1 MNDKNKISK
10 DQMLQKADD
19 LIDYYDYT
27 KQQIFYIL
35 IDSFKQT
42 RPELMNAEKDPQ
54 KIMEWRLKAL
64 SQIGGLTDK
73 VINLISRTS
82 GISKKKIYDLI
93 YQDGLKVTKQM
104 NRKLSKQL
112 KKPYHG
118 VSNQARAIINSYVN
132 QTMNGI
138 NNYVNQTLLTRNY
151 GKNSVAKMYQDI
163 ANKTVLDVVTGNK
176 TPEKALR
183 DSIYSFYDKGIQ
195 STLVDKG
202 GHRWSIEG
210 YMNTLMRNTTS
221 RVYNDLRIQSMK
233 EFGSVLCSMSEHMAA
248 RPACAPIQG
257 KVVCIVP
264 PSDPRCNHAYP
275 NIYDYGYGTPAG
287 TQGVNCGHD
296 LSVYVEGVSPPI
308 KQTVDPTQAVKNMQI
323 QQKQRYL
330 ERGVRKSKR
339 KLQLAK
345 RLNDS
350 DGISKYTAS
359 VRGYQAKLRK
369 IVKEHDFLVRQY
381 RNEQIANEK

>member
-1 MNDKNKISK
+1 M
-10 DQMLQKADD
+10 QKADD

-93 YQDGLKVTKQM
+93 YKDGLKVTKQM

-132 QTMNGI
+132 QTMDGI

-151 GKNSVAKMYQDI
+151 GKNAVAKMYQDI

-183 DSIYSFYDKGIQ
+183 DCIYNFYDKGIS
-195 STLVDKG
+195 STLVDKT

-210 YMNTLMRNTTS
+210 YMTMLMRNTTS

-233 EFGSVLCSMSEHMAA
+233 EFDSVLCSMSEHYAA

-257 KVVCIVP
+257 RVVCIVP
-264 PSDPRCNHAYP
+264 KSDPRCKPEYP
-275 NIYDYGYGTPAG
+275 NIYDYGYGTYSG
-287 TQGVNCGHD
+287 TQGINCGHD
-296 LSVYVEGVSPPI
+296 LSVYIEGVSQPVEQKI
-308 KQTVDPTQAVKNMQI
+308 DPEQAVKNMKI
-323 QQKQRYL
+323 QQKQRYY
-330 ERGVRKSKR
+330 ERQVRHLKGKKSAALK
-339 KLQLAK
+339 
-345 RLNDS
+345 LNDQDS
-350 DGISKYTAS
+350 ASRFQAGI
-359 VRGYQAKLRK
+359 RGYQAKLRQ
-369 IVKEHDFLVRQY
+369 IVKDHDFLTRQY
-381 RNEQIANEK
+381 NRERIIK

>member
-1 MNDKNKISK
+1 M
-10 DQMLQKADD
+10 QKADD

-93 YQDGLKVTKQM
+93 YKDGLKVTKQM

-132 QTMNGI
+132 QTMDGI

-151 GKNSVAKMYQDI
+151 GKNAVAKMYQDI

-183 DSIYSFYDKGIQ
+183 DCIYSFYDKGIS
-195 STLVDKG
+195 STLVDKT

-210 YMNTLMRNTTS
+210 YMTMLMRNTTS

-233 EFGSVLCSMSEHMAA
+233 EFDSVLCSMSEHYAA

-257 KVVCIVP
+257 RVVCIVP
-264 PSDPRCNHAYP
+264 KSDPRCKPEYP
-275 NIYDYGYGTPAG
+275 NIYDYGYGTYSG
-287 TQGVNCGHD
+287 TQGINCGHD
-296 LSVYVEGVSPPI
+296 LSVYIEGVSQPV
-308 KQTVDPTQAVKNMQI
+308 KQTIDPEQAVKNMKI
-323 QQKQRYL
+323 QQKQRYY
-330 ERGVRKSKR
+330 ERQVRHLKGKKSAALK
-339 KLQLAK
+339 
-345 RLNDS
+345 LNDHDS
-350 DGISKYTAS
+350 ASRFQAGI
-359 VRGYQAKLRK
+359 RGYQAKLRQ
-369 IVKEHDFLVRQY
+369 IVKDHDFLTRQY
-381 RNEQIANEK
+381 NRERIIK

>member
-1 MNDKNKISK
+1 MNDKDKISK

-93 YQDGLKVTKQM
+93 YKDGLKVTKQM

-112 KKPYHG
+112 KKPYHS

-132 QTMNGI
+132 QTMDGI

-151 GKNSVAKMYQDI
+151 GKNAVAKMYQDI

-233 EFGSVLCSMSEHMAA
+233 EFDSVLCSMSEHNAA

-264 PSDPRCNHAYP
+264 KSDPRCKREYP

-287 TQGVNCGHD
+287 TQGVNCQHD
-296 LSVYVEGVSPPI
+296 LSVYIEGVSQPV
-308 KQTVDPTQAVKNMQI
+308 KQTIDPKQAVKNMKI
-323 QQKQRYL
+323 QQKQRYY
-330 ERGVRKSKR
+330 ERQVRHLKGKKSAALK
-339 KLQLAK
+339 
-345 RLNDS
+345 LNDQDS
-350 DGISKYTAS
+350 ASRFQAGI
-359 VRGYQAKLRK
+359 RGYQAKLRQ
-369 IVKEHDFLVRQY
+369 IVKEHDFLARQY
-381 RNEQIANEK
+381 SREKIAK

>member
-1 MNDKNKISK
+1 M
-10 DQMLQKADD
+10 MQKADD

-93 YQDGLKVTKQM
+93 YKDGLKVTKQM

-132 QTMNGI
+132 QTMDGI

-151 GKNSVAKMYQDI
+151 GKNAVAKMYQDI

-183 DSIYSFYDKGIQ
+183 DCIYSFYDKGIS
-195 STLVDKG
+195 STLVDKT

-210 YMNTLMRNTTS
+210 YMTMLMRNTTS

-233 EFGSVLCSMSEHMAA
+233 EFDSVLCSMSEHYAA

-257 KVVCIVP
+257 RVVCIVP
-264 PSDPRCNHAYP
+264 KSDPRCKPEYP
-275 NIYDYGYGTPAG
+275 NIYDYGYGTYSG
-287 TQGVNCGHD
+287 TQGINCGHD
-296 LSVYVEGVSPPI
+296 LSVYIEGVSQPV
-308 KQTVDPTQAVKNMQI
+308 KQTIDPEQAVKNMKI
-323 QQKQRYL
+323 QQKQRYY
-330 ERGVRKSKR
+330 ERQVRHLKGKKSAALK
-339 KLQLAK
+339 
-345 RLNDS
+345 LNDQDS
-350 DGISKYTAS
+350 ASRFQAGI
-359 VRGYQAKLRK
+359 RGYQAKLRQ
-369 IVKEHDFLVRQY
+369 IVKDHDFLTRQY
-381 RNEQIANEK
+381 NRERIIK

>member
-1 MNDKNKISK
+1 M
-10 DQMLQKADD
+10 QKADD

-93 YQDGLKVTKQM
+93 YKDGLKVTKQM

-132 QTMNGI
+132 QTMDGI

-151 GKNSVAKMYQDI
+151 GKNAVAKMYQDI

-183 DSIYSFYDKGIQ
+183 DCIYSFYDKGIS
-195 STLVDKG
+195 STLVDKT

-210 YMNTLMRNTTS
+210 YMTMLMRNTTS

-233 EFGSVLCSMSEHMAA
+233 EFDSVLCSMSEHYAA

-264 PSDPRCNHAYP
+264 KSDPRCKPEYP
-275 NIYDYGYGTPAG
+275 NIYDYGYGTYSG
-287 TQGVNCGHD
+287 TQGINCGHD
-296 LSVYVEGVSPPI
+296 LSVYIEGVSQPV
-308 KQTVDPTQAVKNMQI
+308 KQTIDPKQAVKNMKI
-323 QQKQRYL
+323 QQKQRYY
-330 ERGVRKSKR
+330 ERQVRHLKGKKSAALK
-339 KLQLAK
+339 
-345 RLNDS
+345 LNDQDS
-350 DGISKYTAS
+350 ASRFQAGI
-359 VRGYQAKLRK
+359 RGYQAKLRQ
-369 IVKEHDFLVRQY
+369 IVKDHDFLTRQY
-381 RNEQIANEK
+381 NRERIIK

>member
-1 MNDKNKISK
+1 M
-10 DQMLQKADD
+10 QKADD

-93 YQDGLKVTKQM
+93 YKDGLKVTKQM

-118 VSNQARAIINSYVN
+118 ISNQARAIIIINSYVN
-132 QTMNGI
+132 QTMDGI

-151 GKNSVAKMYQDI
+151 SKNAVAKMYQDI

-183 DSIYSFYDKGIQ
+183 DCIYSFYDKGIS
-195 STLVDKG
+195 STLVDKT

-210 YMNTLMRNTTS
+210 YMTMLMRNTTS

-233 EFGSVLCSMSEHMAA
+233 EFDSVLCSMSEHYAA

-257 KVVCIVP
+257 RVVCIVP
-264 PSDPRCNHAYP
+264 KSDPRCKPEYP
-275 NIYDYGYGTPAG
+275 NIYDYGYGTYSG
-287 TQGVNCGHD
+287 TQGINCGHD
-296 LSVYVEGVSPPI
+296 LSVYIEGVSQPV
-308 KQTVDPTQAVKNMQI
+308 KQTIDPKQAVKNMKI
-323 QQKQRYL
+323 QQKQRYY
-330 ERGVRKSKR
+330 ERQVRHLKGKKSAALK
-339 KLQLAK
+339 
-345 RLNDS
+345 LNDQDS
-350 DGISKYTAS
+350 ASRFQAGI
-359 VRGYQAKLRK
+359 RGYQAKLRQ
-369 IVKEHDFLVRQY
+369 IVKDHDFLTRQY
-381 RNEQIANEK
+381 NRERIIK

>member
-1 MNDKNKISK
+1 MNDKDKISK
-10 DQMLQKADD
+10 DQMLHKADD

-93 YQDGLKVTKQM
+93 YKDGLKVTKQM

-132 QTMNGI
+132 QTMDGI

-151 GKNSVAKMYQDI
+151 GKNAVAKMYQDI

-183 DSIYSFYDKGIQ
+183 DCIYSFYDKGIQ

-210 YMNTLMRNTTS
+210 YMTMLMRNTTS

-233 EFGSVLCSMSEHMAA
+233 EFDSVLCSMSEHYAA

-257 KVVCIVP
+257 RVVCIVP
-264 PSDPRCNHAYP
+264 KSDPRCKPEYP
-275 NIYDYGYGTPAG
+275 NIYDYGYGTYSG
-287 TQGVNCGHD
+287 TQGINCGHD
-296 LSVYVEGVSPPI
+296 LSVYIEGVSQSV
-308 KQTVDPTQAVKNMQI
+308 KQTIDPEQAVKNMKI
-323 QQKQRYL
+323 QQKQRYY
-330 ERGVRKSKR
+330 ERQVRHLKGKKSAALK
-339 KLQLAK
+339 
-345 RLNDS
+345 LNDHDS
-350 DGISKYTAS
+350 ASRFQAGI
-359 VRGYQAKLRK
+359 RGYQAKLRQ
-369 IVKEHDFLVRQY
+369 IVKDHDFLTRQY
-381 RNEQIANEK
+381 NRERIIK

>member
-1 MNDKNKISK
+1 MNDKDKISK

-42 RPELMNAEKDPQ
+42 RSELMNAEKDPQ

-93 YQDGLKVTKQM
+93 YKDGLKVTKQM

-132 QTMNGI
+132 QTMDGI

-151 GKNSVAKMYQDI
+151 GKNAVAKMYQDI

-183 DSIYSFYDKGIQ
+183 DCIYNFYDKGIS
-195 STLVDKG
+195 STLVDKT

-210 YMNTLMRNTTS
+210 YMTMLMRNTTS

-233 EFGSVLCSMSEHMAA
+233 EFDSVLCSMSEHYAA

-257 KVVCIVP
+257 RVVCIVP
-264 PSDPRCNHAYP
+264 KSDPRCKPEYP
-275 NIYDYGYGTPAG
+275 NIYDYGYGTYSG
-287 TQGVNCGHD
+287 TQGINCGHD
-296 LSVYVEGVSPPI
+296 LSVYIEGVSQPVEQKI
-308 KQTVDPTQAVKNMQI
+308 DPEQAVKNMKI
-323 QQKQRYL
+323 QQKQRYY
-330 ERGVRKSKR
+330 ERQVRHLKGKKSAALK
-339 KLQLAK
+339 
-345 RLNDS
+345 LNDQDS
-350 DGISKYTAS
+350 ASRFQAGI
-359 VRGYQAKLRK
+359 RGYQAKLRQ
-369 IVKEHDFLVRQY
+369 IVKDHDFLTRQY
-381 RNEQIANEK
+381 NRERIIK

>member
-1 MNDKNKISK
+1 
-10 DQMLQKADD
+10 MLQKADD

-82 GISKKKIYDLI
+82 GISKEKIYDLI
-93 YQDGLKVTKQM
+93 YKDGLKVAKQM

-112 KKPYHG
+112 KKPYHS
-118 VSNQARAIINSYVN
+118 VSNQSRAIINSYVN
-132 QTMNGI
+132 QTMDGI

-151 GKNSVAKMYQDI
+151 GKNAVAKMYQDI

-233 EFGSVLCSMSEHMAA
+233 EFDSVLCSMSEHNAA

-264 PSDPRCNHAYP
+264 KSDPRCKREYP

-287 TQGVNCGHD
+287 TQG
-296 LSVYVEGVSPPI
+296 
-308 KQTVDPTQAVKNMQI
+308 
-323 QQKQRYL
+323 
-330 ERGVRKSKR
+330 
-339 KLQLAK
+339 
-345 RLNDS
+345 
-350 DGISKYTAS
+350 
-359 VRGYQAKLRK
+359 
-369 IVKEHDFLVRQY
+369 
-381 RNEQIANEK
+381 

>member
-1 MNDKNKISK
+1 
-10 DQMLQKADD
+10 MLHKADD

-93 YQDGLKVTKQM
+93 YKDGLKVTKQM

-132 QTMNGI
+132 QTMDGI

-151 GKNSVAKMYQDI
+151 GKNAVAKMYQDI

-183 DSIYSFYDKGIQ
+183 DCIYSFYDKGIQ

-210 YMNTLMRNTTS
+210 YMTMLMRNTTS

-233 EFGSVLCSMSEHMAA
+233 EFDSVLCSMSEHYAA

-257 KVVCIVP
+257 RVVCIVP
-264 PSDPRCNHAYP
+264 KSDPRCKPEYP
-275 NIYDYGYGTPAG
+275 NIYDYGYGTYSG
-287 TQGVNCGHD
+287 TQGINCGHD
-296 LSVYVEGVSPPI
+296 LSVYIEGVSQSV
-308 KQTVDPTQAVKNMQI
+308 KQTIDPEQAVKNMKI
-323 QQKQRYL
+323 QQKQRYY
-330 ERGVRKSKR
+330 ERQVRHLKGKKSAALK
-339 KLQLAK
+339 
-345 RLNDS
+345 LNDHDS
-350 DGISKYTAS
+350 ASRFQAGI
-359 VRGYQAKLRK
+359 RGYQAKLRQ
-369 IVKEHDFLVRQY
+369 IVKDHDFLTRQY
-381 RNEQIANEK
+381 NRERIIK

>member
-1 MNDKNKISK
+1 M
-10 DQMLQKADD
+10 QKADD

-42 RPELMNAEKDPQ
+42 QPELMNAEKDPQ

-93 YQDGLKVTKQM
+93 YKDGLKVTKQM
-104 NRKLSKQL
+104 NHKLSKQL
-112 KKPYHG
+112 KKPYHS

-132 QTMNGI
+132 QTMYGI

-151 GKNSVAKMYQDI
+151 GKNAVAKMYQDI

-183 DSIYSFYDKGIQ
+183 DCIYNFYDKGIS
-195 STLVDKG
+195 STLVDKT

-210 YMNTLMRNTTS
+210 YMTMLMRNTTS

-233 EFGSVLCSMSEHMAA
+233 EFDSVLCSMSEHYAA

-257 KVVCIVP
+257 RVVCIVP
-264 PSDPRCNHAYP
+264 KSDPRCKPEYP
-275 NIYDYGYGTPAG
+275 NIYDYGYGTYSG
-287 TQGVNCGHD
+287 TQGINCGHD
-296 LSVYVEGVSPPI
+296 LSVYIEGVSQPVEQKI
-308 KQTVDPTQAVKNMQI
+308 DPEQAVKNMKI
-323 QQKQRYL
+323 QQKQRYY
-330 ERGVRKSKR
+330 ERQVRHLKGKKSAALK
-339 KLQLAK
+339 
-345 RLNDS
+345 LNDQDS
-350 DGISKYTAS
+350 ASRFQAGI
-359 VRGYQAKLRK
+359 RGYQAKLRQ
-369 IVKEHDFLVRQY
+369 IVKDHDFLTRQY
-381 RNEQIANEK
+381 NRERIIK

>member
-1 MNDKNKISK
+1 M
-10 DQMLQKADD
+10 QKADD

-93 YQDGLKVTKQM
+93 YKDSLKVTKQM
-104 NRKLSKQL
+104 NHKLSKQL
-112 KKPYHG
+112 KKPYHS

-132 QTMNGI
+132 QTMYGI

-151 GKNSVAKMYQDI
+151 GKNAVAKMYQDI

-210 YMNTLMRNTTS
+210 YMNTLVRNTTS

-296 LSVYVEGVSPPI
+296 LSVYVEGVSRPV

-369 IVKEHDFLVRQY
+369 IVKEHDFLARQY
-381 RNEQIANEK
+381 SREQIVKEN

>member
-1 MNDKNKISK
+1 MNDKDKISK

-82 GISKKKIYDLI
+82 GISKEKIYDLI
-93 YQDGLKVTKQM
+93 YKDGLKVTKQM

-112 KKPYHG
+112 KKPYHN
-118 VSNQARAIINSYVN
+118 VSNQSRAIINSYVN
-132 QTMNGI
+132 QTMDGI

-151 GKNSVAKMYQDI
+151 GKNAVAKMYQDI

-183 DSIYSFYDKGIQ
+183 DCIYSFYDKGIQ

-233 EFGSVLCSMSEHMAA
+233 EFDSVLCSMSEHYAA

-264 PSDPRCNHAYP
+264 KSDPRCKREYP

-287 TQGVNCGHD
+287 TQGVNCQHD
-296 LSVYVEGVSPPI
+296 LSVYIEGVSQPV
-308 KQTVDPTQAVKNMQI
+308 KQTIDPEQAVKNMKI
-323 QQKQRYL
+323 QQKQRYY
-330 ERGVRKSKR
+330 ERQVRHLKGKKSAALK
-339 KLQLAK
+339 
-345 RLNDS
+345 LNDHDS
-350 DGISKYTAS
+350 ASQFQAGI
-359 VRGYQAKLRK
+359 RGYQAKLRQ
-369 IVKEHDFLVRQY
+369 IVKDHDFLTRQY
-381 RNEQIANEK
+381 NRERIIK

>member
-1 MNDKNKISK
+1 M
-10 DQMLQKADD
+10 QKADD

-93 YQDGLKVTKQM
+93 YKDGLKVTKQM

-132 QTMNGI
+132 QTMDGI

-151 GKNSVAKMYQDI
+151 SKNAVAKMYQDI

-183 DSIYSFYDKGIQ
+183 DCIYSFYDKGIS
-195 STLVDKG
+195 STLVDKT

-210 YMNTLMRNTTS
+210 YMTMLMRNTTS

-233 EFGSVLCSMSEHMAA
+233 EFDSVLCSMSEHYAA

-257 KVVCIVP
+257 RVVCIVP
-264 PSDPRCNHAYP
+264 KSDPRCKPEYP
-275 NIYDYGYGTPAG
+275 NIYDYGYGTYSG
-287 TQGVNCGHD
+287 TQGINCGHD
-296 LSVYVEGVSPPI
+296 LSVYIEGVSQPV
-308 KQTVDPTQAVKNMQI
+308 KQTIDPEQAVKNMKI
-323 QQKQRYL
+323 QQKQRYY
-330 ERGVRKSKR
+330 ERQVRHLKGKKSAALK
-339 KLQLAK
+339 
-345 RLNDS
+345 LNDQDS
-350 DGISKYTAS
+350 ASRFQAGI
-359 VRGYQAKLRK
+359 RGYQAKLRQ
-369 IVKEHDFLVRQY
+369 IVKDHDFLTRQY
-381 RNEQIANEK
+381 NRERIIK

>member
-1 MNDKNKISK
+1 M
-10 DQMLQKADD
+10 MQKADD

-93 YQDGLKVTKQM
+93 YKDGLKVTKQM

-132 QTMNGI
+132 QTMDGI

-151 GKNSVAKMYQDI
+151 GKNAVAKMYQDI

-183 DSIYSFYDKGIQ
+183 DCIYNFYDKGIS
-195 STLVDKG
+195 STLVDKT

-210 YMNTLMRNTTS
+210 YMTMLMRNTTS

-233 EFGSVLCSMSEHMAA
+233 EFDSVLCSMSEHYAA

-257 KVVCIVP
+257 RVVCIVP
-264 PSDPRCNHAYP
+264 KSDPRCKPEYP
-275 NIYDYGYGTPAG
+275 NIYDYGYGTYSG
-287 TQGVNCGHD
+287 TQGINCGHD
-296 LSVYVEGVSPPI
+296 LSVYIEGVSQPVEQKI
-308 KQTVDPTQAVKNMQI
+308 DPEQAVKNMKI
-323 QQKQRYL
+323 QQKQRYY
-330 ERGVRKSKR
+330 ERQVRHLKGKKSAALK
-339 KLQLAK
+339 
-345 RLNDS
+345 LNDQDS
-350 DGISKYTAS
+350 ASRFQAGI
-359 VRGYQAKLRK
+359 RGYQAKLRQ
-369 IVKEHDFLVRQY
+369 IVKDHDFLTRQY
-381 RNEQIANEK
+381 NRERIIK

>member
-1 MNDKNKISK
+1 M
-10 DQMLQKADD
+10 QKADD

-93 YQDGLKVTKQM
+93 YKDGLKVTKQM

-132 QTMNGI
+132 QTMDGI

-151 GKNSVAKMYQDI
+151 GKNAVAKMYQDI

-183 DSIYSFYDKGIQ
+183 DCIYSFYDKGIS
-195 STLVDKG
+195 STLVDKT

-210 YMNTLMRNTTS
+210 YMTMLMRNTTS

-233 EFGSVLCSMSEHMAA
+233 EFDSVLCSMSEHYAA

-257 KVVCIVP
+257 RVVCIVP
-264 PSDPRCNHAYP
+264 KSDPRCKPEYP
-275 NIYDYGYGTPAG
+275 NIYDYGYGTYSG
-287 TQGVNCGHD
+287 TQGINCGHD
-296 LSVYVEGVSPPI
+296 LSVYIEGVSQPV
-308 KQTVDPTQAVKNMQI
+308 KQTIDPEQAVKNMKI
-323 QQKQRYL
+323 QQKQRYY
-330 ERGVRKSKR
+330 ERQVRHLKGKKSAALK
-339 KLQLAK
+339 
-345 RLNDS
+345 LNDQDS
-350 DGISKYTAS
+350 ASRFQAGI
-359 VRGYQAKLRK
+359 RGYQAKLRQ
-369 IVKEHDFLVRQY
+369 IVKDHDFLTRQY
-381 RNEQIANEK
+381 NRERIIK

>member
-1 MNDKNKISK
+1 MNKISK
-10 DQMLQKADD
+10 DQMMQKADD

-93 YQDGLKVTKQM
+93 YKDGLKVTKQM

-132 QTMNGI
+132 QTMDGI

-151 GKNSVAKMYQDI
+151 SKNAVAKMYQDI

-183 DSIYSFYDKGIQ
+183 DCIYSFYDKGIS
-195 STLVDKG
+195 STLVDKT

-210 YMNTLMRNTTS
+210 YMTMLMRNTTS

-233 EFGSVLCSMSEHMAA
+233 EFDSVLCSMSEHYAA

-257 KVVCIVP
+257 RVVCIVP
-264 PSDPRCNHAYP
+264 KSDPRCKPEYP
-275 NIYDYGYGTPAG
+275 NIYDYGYGTYSG
-287 TQGVNCGHD
+287 TQGINCGHD
-296 LSVYVEGVSPPI
+296 LSVYIEGVSQSV
-308 KQTVDPTQAVKNMQI
+308 KQTIDPKQAVKNMKI
-323 QQKQRYL
+323 QQKQRYY
-330 ERGVRKSKR
+330 ERQVRHLKGKKSAALK
-339 KLQLAK
+339 
-345 RLNDS
+345 LNDQDS
-350 DGISKYTAS
+350 ASRFQAGI
-359 VRGYQAKLRK
+359 RGYQAKLRQ
-369 IVKEHDFLVRQY
+369 IVKDHDFLTRQY
-381 RNEQIANEK
+381 NRERIIK